1 MTTQYPKVH
10 SAGLTPTGLVAFLDS
25 GKKLM
30 AVTRAGGLRLW
41 DTTSWKS
48 LIDERLTEPHGLM
61 EAIKAVKEGAGK
73 AAVKPGA

>member
-1 MTTQYPKVH
+1 
-10 SAGLTPTGLVAFLDS
+10 
-25 GKKLM
+25 M